1 MVIEFVILHEL
12 NKCTFVAWVD
22 KVLNETLFLKNIMS
36 EFRATRI
43 WPFNPKAMD
52 HKTRPNDVHISKF
65 VNILNDDVFD
75 GTIDES

>member
-1 MVIEFVILHEL
+1 MVIKFAILHEL
-12 NKCTFVAWVD
+12 NKCTFVVWVD

-52 HKTRPNDVHISKF
+52 HKRRPSDVYISKF
-65 VNILNDDVFD
+65 VNI
-75 GTIDES
+75 

>member
-1 MVIEFVILHEL
+1 M
-12 NKCTFVAWVD
+12 N
-22 KVLNETLFLKNIMS
+22 

-52 HKTRPNDVHISKF
+52 HKTRPSDVYISNF

-75 GTIDES
+75 GTIDEISNGEKWNWHTTNEHKNYSRLCRNRISIVD